1 MNMSTKEPSKETIA
15 WAKKVIMMSLMII
28 AGIYQVNVGVV

>member
-1 MNMSTKEPSKETIA
+1 MDMEPSPDDIK
-15 WAKKVIMMSLMII
+15 WAKKVIVMCLMII